1 MTSAAGGLTLLR
13 VVPRE
18 GALHRLDPRTK
29 IAALVVLILTV
40 SFRPSWAG
48 LGAIAATIVFAGVI
62 GGIPWSA
69 RPRLP
74 RVFLIGIGVSLGLSV
89 IAGGDPVLASV
100 GSWDF
105 GAGGLLAQLRF
116 LAVTVVILALT
127 HLLGWTTSMTAL
139 PPAAAWFLRPLR
151 VVRLPV
157 DELATALAL
166 AVRALPLLLDE
177 MSIAA
182 MVWRRRPRVVHRG
195 GRRRVRALAVE
206 IVDVMGTVTS
216 STVRRSMDLGDTL
229 ERRGLDAPRAMG
241 GFGRRDL
248 VAASIVGATVVVI
261 ALLPPA

>member
-1 MTSAAGGLTLLR
+1 MTASAGGLTLLR
-13 VVPRE
+13 VVPVE

-48 LGAIAATIVFAGVI
+48 LGVIAALVVLAGAA

-74 RVFLIGIGVSLGLSV
+74 RVFLIGIGVSLGLAV
-89 IAGGDPVLASV
+89 IAGGEPVVVTL

-127 HLLGWTTSMTAL
+127 HLLGWTTSMTTL

-151 VVRLPV
+151 LFRLPV

-177 MSIAA
+177 MSTAA
-182 MVWRRRPRVVHRG
+182 MLWRRRPRVAHRDP
-195 GRRRVRALAVE
+195 RRRVRALAVE

-216 STVRRSMDLGDTL
+216 STVRRSLDLGETL
-229 ERRGLDAPRAMG
+229 ERRGLDSPRAMG
-241 GFGRRDL
+241 GFERRDVL
-248 VAASIVGATVVVI
+248 AGMVVAATVVVI
-261 ALLPPA
+261 ALLPSA